1 MRINGGAM
9 FQFLPLIFITLS
21 AFAKVDRPPQYVILA
36 FDGSKNL
43 DFWQESRA
51 YAKNAGVKF
60 TYFMSGVYF
69 IPNDDKNTYIE
80 PKFGKG
86 KSNIGFGG
94 SRDVLPLRLEQVRLA
109 AQEGHEMASHAN
121 AHFDGASYTE
131 AQWKSEFEQFNDI
144 FTYSYV
150 NYDKIQ
156 NQPAW
161 WEKYFTKPQPF
172 TPEMSQVQKQ
182 EIIASHLVGF
192 RAPLLGV
199 GSGLWKTLRYYGY
212 LYDTSR
218 VDKMNYWPKKLENV
232 WNFPLA
238 GLQIYGTNKKTLS
251 MDYNFY
257 FTQSQGEPAPA
268 SKHKQFEDEMYNTYM
283 AYFQNNYLGNRA
295 PLHIGHHFS
304 KWNGGAYWIA
314 MQRFADAVCSKPEV
328 QCVTYKELL
337 NFVEMNADKIAD
349 YQNGNFTKMTE
360 REAGIRRLP
369 LLRNSNWGELSDE
382 DLENLRATG
391 GDHAKAH
398 DE

>member
-1 MRINGGAM
+1 M
-9 FQFLPLIFITLS
+9 FQFLTLIFISLS
-21 AFAKVDRPPQYVILA
+21 TFAKVDRPPQYVILA

-43 DFWQESRA
+43 DFWQESREF
-51 YAKNAGVKF
+51 AKNAGVKF

-69 IPNDDKNTYIE
+69 IPNDDKNTYVE

-94 SRDVLPLRLEQVRLA
+94 TRDVLPLRLEQVRLA

-121 AHFDGASYTE
+121 AHFDGSSYTE
-131 AQWKSEFEQFNDI
+131 KQWKSEFEQFNDI
-144 FTYSYV
+144 FTNCYA

-156 NQPAW
+156 NQPMW
-161 WEKYFTKPQPF
+161 WEKYFTKPEPF
-172 TPEMSQVQKQ
+172 TPEMPLVQKQ

-199 GSGLWKTLRYYGY
+199 GSGLWKTLQDYGY

-218 VDKMNYWPKKLENV
+218 TDKMNYWPKKLENV

-257 FTQSQGEPAPA
+257 FSQSQGAPAPA
-268 SKHKQFEDEMYNTYM
+268 SKHKQFEDEMYNTYL
-283 AYFQNNYLGNRA
+283 AYFQYNYLGNRA

-304 KWNGGAYWIA
+304 KWNGGAYWNA
-314 MQRFADAVCSKPEV
+314 MQRFAEAVCAKPEV
-328 QCVTYKELL
+328 QCVTYKDLL
-337 NFVEMNADKIAD
+337 NFVELNAEKIAD
-349 YQNGNFTKMTE
+349 YQDGNFDKMTE
-360 REAGIRRLP
+360 KEAGMRVLP
-369 LLRNSNWGELSDE
+369 LLRLRAWGELSDE
-382 DLENLRATG
+382 DMQTLRATG
-391 GDHAKAH
+391 GDHASAH
-398 DE
+398 DD